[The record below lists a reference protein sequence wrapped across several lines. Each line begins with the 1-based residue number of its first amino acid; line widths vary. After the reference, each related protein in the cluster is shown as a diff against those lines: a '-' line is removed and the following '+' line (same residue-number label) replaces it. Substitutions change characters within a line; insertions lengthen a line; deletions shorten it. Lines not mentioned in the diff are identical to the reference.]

1 MKSFAFGASAALL
14 AAYTIADDPP
24 HAASAEQPYFA
35 ASISQSSIASYTHES
50 MQRQKRGLPPFWG
63 RSGVTA
69 Y

>member
-35 ASISQSSIASYTHES
+35 SQMSVATVGNPSAEFL
-50 MQRQKRGLPPFWG
+50 QRQNRGLPPFWG